1 MLRYH
6 SGLLLY
12 LYVMNQKLNPSTI
25 LLLIVPPFLWAGN
38 AVVGRLISDLV
49 PPITLNFMRWSIALL
64 ILLPFGY
71 AAFKRGSGLLTNWR
85 RYALL
90 GLLGVG
96 MYNALQYMALHTSTP
111 LNVTLVG
118 ASMPVWMLVMGRL
131 FFNTKVVS
139 RQLIG
144 AALSIVGVIIVL
156 SQGSWS
162 QLFLL
167 RFVPGDLFMV
177 VATIVWSFYSW
188 TLVQARD
195 SDMLRQNWA
204 AFLLAQ
210 VIYGTVWSGLFSAG
224 EWALTDA
231 HINWT
236 AGLLLALVY
245 VSIGPAIIAFR
256 CWGLGVQR
264 VGPAIA
270 GFFNNLTPLF
280 AAMMSLFFLGE
291 LPKAYHAVAFACI
304 VGGIILSAR
313 QPK

>member
-1 MLRYH
+1 
-6 SGLLLY
+6 
-12 LYVMNQKLNPSTI
+12 MNQKLNLPTV
-25 LLLIVPPFLWAGN
+25 LLLIIPPFLWAGN

-49 PPITLNFMRWSIALL
+49 PPITLNFMRWSIALV
-64 ILLPFGY
+64 ILLPLGY
-71 AAFKRGSGLLTNWR
+71 TVFKRGNGLLTNWR

-96 MYNALQYMALHTSTP
+96 MYNTLQYMALHTSTP

-118 ASMPVWMLVMGRL
+118 ASMPVWMLIMGRM
-131 FFNTKVVS
+131 FFNTKVAG
-139 RQLIG
+139 RQLFG
-144 AALSIVGVIIVL
+144 AALSILGVLVVL

-162 QLFLL
+162 HLLQL

-188 TLVQARD
+188 SLVQARD
-195 SDMLRQNWA
+195 NDALRNNWA

-210 VIYGTVWSGLFSAG
+210 VIYGTVWSGLFSVG
-224 EWALTDA
+224 EWTLTDA

-256 CWGLGVQR
+256 CWGMGVQR
-264 VGPAIA
+264 VGPSIA

-291 LPKAYHAVAFACI
+291 LPKAYHAVAFSCI
-304 VGGIILSAR
+304 VGGIILSAK